1 MDLLSSSRAFSLS
14 TPTLS
19 LSTLVEHSEAT
30 WKKATKC
37 KKLIS
42 WLIMVIIDMYF
53 KKCKKLIKYFLFH
66 LGLYYDQTISSWGSQ
81 ATLWLSGCSHFC
93 VMSLCIDRQ
102 NHPCIQVKRKYFSS
116 VYLKLKC
123 FKLAYFFWI
132 SFATLEIKTSHGL
145 GKNKLQ
151 PYFCQ

>member
-1 MDLLSSSRAFSLS
+1 M
-14 TPTLS
+14 
-19 LSTLVEHSEAT
+19 
-30 WKKATKC
+30 
-37 KKLIS
+37 I
-42 WLIMVIIDMYF
+42 F
-53 KKCKKLIKYFLFH
+53 KKWEKLMKCFLFH
-66 LGLYYDQTISSWGSQ
+66 LGLHYDQTIGSWGSQ

-123 FKLAYFFWI
+123 FKLAYFLWI
-132 SFATLEIKTSHGL
+132 SFATLEIETSHGL

-151 PYFCQ
+151 LYFCQYNSFFFFHTKPIYKKINMIGFATFLFLMILLTSV